1 MKCPRHIIL
10 AIPFFLAACAP
21 DDYRDDSFLHDPF
34 RAKTVMQET
43 LHETPRILPEDCPAP
58 DWQQLD
64 FAQSIATGLCH
75 HPETRAAYAAIEKQA
90 AAWGETQGS
99 YLPTLSLSYRKER
112 SQQKTAV
119 KSAAPAARNRQ
130 YPDRSLLELQWVL
143 FDFGERAARS
153 AQNRSQIKAAA
164 AAYDRQ
170 LQQRYRT
177 IANHYS

>member
-34 RAKTVMQET
+34 RVKTVMQET

-119 KSAAPAARNRQ
+119 KSATPVARNRQ

-164 AAYDRQ
+164 ADRK
-170 LQQRYRT
+170 
-177 IANHYS
+177 SVV

>member
-34 RAKTVMQET
+34 RVKTVMQET

-90 AAWGETQGS
+90 AA
-99 YLPTLSLSYRKER
+99 
-112 SQQKTAV
+112 
-119 KSAAPAARNRQ
+119 
-130 YPDRSLLELQWVL
+130 
-143 FDFGERAARS
+143 
-153 AQNRSQIKAAA
+153 
-164 AAYDRQ
+164 
-170 LQQRYRT
+170 
-177 IANHYS
+177 